1 MKKKKIGIF
10 FCMIL
15 VILVSS
21 MTVCADPGAKLE
33 IKIYGGFPI
42 LFGMDNVGGAIG
54 NTGDTTAHDVSFSF
68 SVIGGFADSIHYTY
82 EDFWG
87 DLIPDQGIGVV
98 TNQVHGLGPVT
109 ITLSATSSSADYVT
123 ETAKGFQI
131 GSFTW
136 VPFSW
141 LKPDF

>member
-1 MKKKKIGIF
+1 MKKKIIGIF
-10 FCMIL
+10 FCMML
-15 VILVSS
+15 AILVSS
-21 MTVCADPGAKLE
+21 ISVCADPGAKLE

-54 NTGDTTAHDVSFSF
+54 NTGDTTAYDVSFSF
-68 SVIGGFADSIHYTY
+68 SVIGGFANSIDYTY

-87 DLIPDQGIGVV
+87 DLIPNQGIGVV
-98 TNQVHGLGPVT
+98 TSQVHGLGPVT
-109 ITLSATSSSADYVT
+109 ITLSATSSNADDVI

-141 LKPDF
+141 LKSDF